1 MKEDLNKW
9 KDIQCSRV
17 GRLNIVKTAKLPKLI
32 YRFSAIPIK
41 ISAAFMAD
49 IDKLIIKFI

>member
-17 GRLNIVKTAKLPKLI
+17 GRLHIVKTAKLPKLI

-41 ISAAFMAD
+41 ISAAFIVD